1 MKNQLSLIN
10 SMLPNREPL
19 KQEPVTSEA
28 PKVESK
34 PDEAEKQEDENPL
47 GKRPASQNIQ
57 KMFQAITDKQ
67 TPEKLTPVVVPKREP
82 VSSVKKLDKK

>member
-34 PDEAEKQEDENPL
+34 PDEAEK
-47 GKRPASQNIQ
+47 
-57 KMFQAITDKQ
+57 
-67 TPEKLTPVVVPKREP
+67 
-82 VSSVKKLDKK
+82 